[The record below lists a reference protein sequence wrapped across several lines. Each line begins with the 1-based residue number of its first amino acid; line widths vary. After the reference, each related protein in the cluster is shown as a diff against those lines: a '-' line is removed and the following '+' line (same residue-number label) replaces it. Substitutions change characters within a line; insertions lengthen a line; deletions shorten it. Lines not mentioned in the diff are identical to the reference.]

1 MARTACFVCL
11 VSTVSGHL
19 KNALGRGSASS
30 WHITRLEKSTFLR
43 YLCLAR
49 TSVDCFANS
58 KVLRSLPAVYWHAM
72 SICTLL
78 FLLKTFLFRVLH
90 VLARNHLA
98 ERYFANTICSKQ
110 TCWPLMTVIICVS
123 VNLARLDECELNE
136 CPQAKYG
143 QMSAGQMSAGQMS
156 ACQKSACQRSAGIMS
171 ASQMSACQM
180 STGQMFISQM
190 SVCQMSVCQM
200 PVGPLFISKIS
211 INQRLN
217 ICWPS
222 VLQPN
227 VCRSNVF
234 WRKAPERTF

>member
-30 WHITRLEKSTFLR
+30 WHITRQSTFLR
-43 YLCLAR
+43 YLCLAQ
-49 TSVDCFANS
+49 TSVACFANS

-72 SICTLL
+72 SICNLL

-98 ERYFANTICSKQ
+98 ERHFVNTICSKQ
-110 TCWPLMTVIICVS
+110 TCGPPMTVIICVS

-143 QMSAGQMSAGQMS
+143 QMYAGQMSAGQMSAGQMS
-156 ACQKSACQRSAGIMS
+156 AI
-171 ASQMSACQM
+171 QM
-180 STGQMFISQM
+180 STGQIVPAKCLLAKCSSAKCLLAKCQLKKCKLVKGLLAKCLLAKYLLPKCLLSKCL
-190 SVCQMSVCQM
+190 SVKCF
-200 PVGPLFISKIS
+200 L
-211 INQRLN
+211 
-217 ICWPS
+217 
-222 VLQPN
+222 
-227 VCRSNVF
+227 
-234 WRKAPERTF
+234 